1 MSLFSDGL
9 VSNLGDLE
17 AYESSVLDT
26 AANERIDLTV
36 KSGVAQKELGVELAG
51 FLTRHLCTAS
61 IDQVVVTDAL
71 RQWHALHTLTLFYR
85 DAYSSQ
91 LNDRYHGRL
100 QEYERLAKAASD
112 RVFESGIGIVF
123 RPVQR
128 ATLPILRVVSGA
140 AGEGAYYIKITWVDS
155 HGTEGAP
162 SEAASIA
169 LLPGQTLE
177 VTTAEAPADVAA
189 WIVYAGMDPDHTRRQ
204 TETPLQLDSTWT
216 LPETLGPGPE
226 PGDGQQA
233 NYVVRRSRVLRRG

>member
-9 VSNLGDLE
+9 VSNIGDLK

-26 AANERIDLTV
+26 AANERIDLTM
-36 KSGVAQKELGVELAG
+36 KSEVAQKELGVELAG

-61 IDQVVVTDAL
+61 LNQVVVTDAL

-91 LNDRYHGRL
+91 LNDRYHRRL

-123 RPVQR
+123 RPVKR
-128 ATLPILRVVSGA
+128 AVIPTLRVVSGA
-140 AGEGAYYIKITWVDS
+140 AAEGAYYIRVTWVDGS
-155 HGTEGAP
+155 GTEGAP
-162 SEAASIA
+162 SEAASMA

-177 VTTAEAPADVAA
+177 VTTREAPADVAA
-189 WIVYAGMDPDHTRRQ
+189 WIVYAGLDPDRTQRQ
-204 TETPLQLDSTWT
+204 TETPLPLHSTWT
-216 LPETLGPGPE
+216 LPDTLGPGPG

-233 NYVVRRSRVLRRG
+233 NYTVLRSRVLRRG